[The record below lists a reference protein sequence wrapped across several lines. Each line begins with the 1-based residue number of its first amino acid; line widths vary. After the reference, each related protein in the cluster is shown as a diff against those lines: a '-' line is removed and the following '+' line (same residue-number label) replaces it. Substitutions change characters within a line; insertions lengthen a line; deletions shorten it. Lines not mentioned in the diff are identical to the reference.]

1 MPFELCEDKMND
13 PLAEV
18 DPDTQYYRTIPNLVS
33 NSDYFDHDSLKTK
46 LDDLKLDSQ
55 NFSMIGLNARSIPRN
70 FHRIERYFELLPIKF
85 SLVGISE
92 TWHNDSN
99 HEFYNMCGYQKPE
112 QLFRKDRVGGG
123 VSIYAIDGLKYTRR
137 YDLDVFNDHIESI
150 YIEIEKS
157 CINLEKNVIVG
168 MIYRPPNRNLDD
180 FKNSLDVTLT
190 KIKKE
195 GKLNYLLGDYNINL
209 LNSDTHL
216 PTADFLDLMYSNSYL
231 PLINKPTRV
240 TQQTVSLIDNIYS
253 NCTTNIQVFKGIL
266 HTLEI
271 SDHFPVFAICPK
283 KVVFNENKEFIYRRS
298 LSRQNCEKF
307 ISILSEFDWD
317 LLLREQNRQSHCFT
331 SKSQCFTILVFQ

>member
-1 MPFELCEDKMND
+1 ML
-13 PLAEV
+13 
-18 DPDTQYYRTIPNLVS
+18 
-33 NSDYFDHDSLKTK
+33 
-46 LDDLKLDSQ
+46 
-55 NFSMIGLNARSIPRN
+55 
-70 FHRIERYFELLPIKF
+70 
-85 SLVGISE
+85 
-92 TWHNDSN
+92 
-99 HEFYNMCGYQKPE
+99 
-112 QLFRKDRVGGG
+112 
-123 VSIYAIDGLKYTRR
+123 DGLKYTRR
-137 YDLDVFNDHIESI
+137 CHLDVFNDHIESI
-150 YIEIEKS
+150 YIEIQTS
-157 CINLEKNVIVG
+157 CINLEKHVIVG

-180 FKNSLDVTLT
+180 FKNSLDVILT

-195 GKLNYLLGDYNINL
+195 GKLNYLLGDHNIKL
-209 LNSDTHL
+209 LNSDSHL
-216 PTADFLDLMYSNSYL
+216 PTADFFDLMYSNSYL

-317 LLLREQNRQSHCFT
+317 LLLREQNPQSAFTLFHKQITMFYNTCFPIKRIKIGYKT
-331 SKSQCFTILVFQ
+331 RKFWLPENIKSSIHVKNELYKKWKK